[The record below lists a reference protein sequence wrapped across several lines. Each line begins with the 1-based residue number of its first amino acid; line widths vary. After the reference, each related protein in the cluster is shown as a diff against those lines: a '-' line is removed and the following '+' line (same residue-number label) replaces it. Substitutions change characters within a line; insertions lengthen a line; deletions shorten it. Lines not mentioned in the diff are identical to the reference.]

1 MSTIALITVIIIAIA
16 SFTYSMYEI
25 INYKIAQ

>member
-1 MSTIALITVIIIAIA
+1 MSTIALTTVIIIAIA

-25 INYKIAQ
+25 ITYKTA